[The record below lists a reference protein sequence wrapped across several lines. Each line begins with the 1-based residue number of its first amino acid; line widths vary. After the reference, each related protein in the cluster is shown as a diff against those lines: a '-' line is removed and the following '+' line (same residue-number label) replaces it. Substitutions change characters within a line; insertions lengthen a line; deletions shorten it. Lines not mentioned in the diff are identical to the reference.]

1 MDAPC
6 VWMRLSTGK
15 YSFVRRRRSM
25 EPSTPGANGG
35 ALPNT
40 LRAAAIH
47 IPGLAE
53 LTDQLVNGITLG
65 MLYILVALGLNII
78 LGLMGVINFS
88 HGAFFMLGAYLMYQF
103 NGAIGF
109 WPAILASAVIVG
121 VLGMAFES
129 TLIRPLYKRIP
140 EYTLLLT
147 FGTALIFAQLV
158 RKVWG
163 DDAVR
168 VDTPSYIPQS
178 IDLGG
183 LQFPFYKDV
192 FLVLLTVVILAGV
205 WLLLNKT
212 NIGIIIRAGT
222 RDAEMVKILGINMP
236 LMFTLVFGMGSLLAG
251 LAGALAAPIYSIQP
265 NLASQWIVLTFVI
278 VIVGGIGSFWGAIVG
293 GLLIGILTSLMAL
306 IWPPAVEM
314 TGYIIMGI
322 ILLVRPRG
330 IFGVEGLFE

>member
-1 MDAPC
+1 
-6 VWMRLSTGK
+6 
-15 YSFVRRRRSM
+15 M
-25 EPSTPGANGG
+25 EADPWGANGG
-35 ALPNT
+35 SFCLTWRDVP
-40 LRAAAIH
+40 IH
-47 IPGLAE
+47 FLAMYSASQ
-53 LTDQLVNGITLG
+53 LIDQVVNGVTLG

-88 HGAFFMLGAYLMYQF
+88 HGAFFMLGAYLMYQL

-109 WPAILASAVIVG
+109 WPAIIVSAVLVG
-121 VLGMAFES
+121 LLGMAFES
-129 TLIRPLYKRIP
+129 TLVRPLYKRIP

-147 FGTALIFAQLV
+147 FGTALIFAQIV

-168 VDTPSYIPQS
+168 VSTPSYMPDS
-178 IDLGG
+178 ISIGAYQL
-183 LQFPFYKDV
+183 PFYKDV
-192 FLVLLTVVILAGV
+192 LLVGLTILILTGV
-205 WLLLNKT
+205 WMLLNKT
-212 NIGIIIRAGT
+212 NIGLIIRAGT

-236 LMFTLVFGMGSLLAG
+236 LMFTLVFGIGSLMAG
-251 LAGALAAPIYSIQP
+251 LAGALAAPIYAIQP
-265 NLASQWIVLTFVI
+265 SLASQWIVLTFVI

-314 TGYIIMGI
+314 TGYIIMGL

-330 IFGVEGLFE
+330 LFGVEGLFE

>member
-1 MDAPC
+1 
-6 VWMRLSTGK
+6 
-15 YSFVRRRRSM
+15 
-25 EPSTPGANGG
+25 
-35 ALPNT
+35 LP
-40 LRAAAIH
+40 AIH
-47 IPGLAE
+47 LTVTQ

-103 NGAIGF
+103 NGMLGF
-109 WPAILASAVIVG
+109 WPAILVAALLVG
-121 VLGMAFES
+121 LLGMAFES

-147 FGTALIFAQLV
+147 FGTALIFAQIV

-168 VDTPSYIPQS
+168 VDTPAYIPQS
-178 IDLGG
+178 INLGG

-236 LMFTLVFGMGSLLAG
+236 LMFTLVFGIGSLMAG
-251 LAGALAAPIYSIQP
+251 LAGALAAPIYAIQP
-265 NLASQWIVLTFVI
+265 SLASQWIVLTFVI

-293 GLLIGILTSLMAL
+293 GLLIGILSSLMAL
-306 IWPPAVEM
+306 LWPPAVDV
-314 TGYIIMGI
+314 TAYILMGI

-330 IFGVEGLFE
+330 LFGVEGLFE

>member
-1 MDAPC
+1 MEAGP
-6 VWMRLSTGK
+6 
-15 YSFVRRRRSM
+15 RS
-25 EPSTPGANGG
+25 ANGG
-35 ALPNT
+35 SFHAP
-40 LRAAAIH
+40 REGGAIH
-47 IPGLAE
+47 FPGIAE

-103 NGAIGF
+103 NGMIGF
-109 WPAILASAVIVG
+109 WPAILVAAVIVG
-121 VLGMAFES
+121 LLGMLFES
-129 TLIRPLYKRIP
+129 ALIRPLYKRIP

-147 FGTALIFAQLV
+147 FGTALIFAQIV
-158 RKVWG
+158 RRLWG

-168 VDTPSYIPQS
+168 VETPSYIPAS
-178 IDLGG
+178 MNFGSLA
-183 LQFPFYKDV
+183 FPFYKDV
-192 FLVLLTVVILAGV
+192 FLVIVTIVILAGV

-236 LMFTLVFGMGSLLAG
+236 LMFTFVFGIGSLMAG
-251 LAGALAAPIYSIQP
+251 LAGALAAPIYAIQP

-293 GLLIGILTSLMAL
+293 GLLIGILSSLMAL
-306 IWPPAVEM
+306 IFPPAVDV

-322 ILLVRPRG
+322 VLLIRPRG
-330 IFGVEGLFE
+330 LFGVEGLFE

>member
-1 MDAPC
+1 
-6 VWMRLSTGK
+6 
-15 YSFVRRRRSM
+15 
-25 EPSTPGANGG
+25 
-35 ALPNT
+35 
-40 LRAAAIH
+40 
-47 IPGLAE
+47 
-53 LTDQLVNGITLG
+53 VNGLTLG

-103 NGAIGF
+103 TGTFANLPGGGF
-109 WPAILASAVIVG
+109 WWAILASALIVG
-121 VLGMAFES
+121 LLGMAFES
-129 TLIRPLYKRIP
+129 TLIRPLYRRIP

-147 FGTALIFAQLV
+147 FGTAMIFAQFV
-158 RKVWG
+158 RRVWG

-168 VDTPSYIPQS
+168 VATPPYIPDS
-178 IDLGG
+178 ITIGSLV
-183 LQFPFYKDV
+183 LPFYRDI
-192 FLVLLTVVILAGV
+192 FLVGLTIVILAAV

-236 LMFTLVFGMGSLLAG
+236 LMFTVVFGLGSLMAG
-251 LAGALAAPIYSIQP
+251 LAGALAAPIYAIQP

-293 GLLIGILTSLMAL
+293 GLLIGVLSSLMAL
-306 IWPPAVEM
+306 IWPPAVDV
-314 TGYIIMGI
+314 TAYILMGV

-330 IFGVEGLFE
+330 LFGVEGLFE

>member
-1 MDAPC
+1 M
-6 VWMRLSTGK
+6 L
-15 YSFVRRRRSM
+15 
-25 EPSTPGANGG
+25 TPQQVA
-35 ALPNT
+35 
-40 LRAAAIH
+40 
-47 IPGLAE
+47 
-53 LTDQLVNGITLG
+53 DQFVNGITLG

-88 HGAFFMLGAYLMYQF
+88 HGAFFMLGAYLMFQL

-109 WPAILASAVIVG
+109 WPAILAAAVVVG
-121 VLGMAFES
+121 LLGMAFES

-147 FGTALIFAQLV
+147 FGTALIFAQVV

-168 VDTPSYIPQS
+168 VDQPAYIPQS
-178 IDLGG
+178 ISLGG
-183 LQFPFYKDV
+183 YQLPFYKDV
-192 FLVLLTVVILAGV
+192 LLVLLTIIILAAV

-236 LMFTLVFGMGSLLAG
+236 VMFTLVFGIGSFMAG
-251 LAGALAAPIYSIQP
+251 LAGALAAPIYAVQP
-265 NLASQWIVLTFVI
+265 QLASQWIVLTFVI

-293 GLLIGILTSLMAL
+293 GLLIGVISSLMSL
-306 IWPPAVEM
+306 VFPPAVDLS
-314 TGYIIMGI
+314 GYVIMGI

-330 IFGVEGLFE
+330 LFGVEGLFE

>member
-1 MDAPC
+1 
-6 VWMRLSTGK
+6 
-15 YSFVRRRRSM
+15 M
-25 EPSTPGANGG
+25 EPGCLGANGG
-35 ALPNT
+35 LSAAPERLP
-40 LRAAAIH
+40 AIH
-47 IPGLAE
+47 FTVAQV
-53 LTDQLVNGITLG
+53 TDQLVNGITLG

-103 NGAIGF
+103 NGMLGF
-109 WPAILASAVIVG
+109 WPAILVAALLVG
-121 VLGMAFES
+121 LLGMAFES

-147 FGTALIFAQLV
+147 FGTALIFAQIV

-168 VDTPSYIPQS
+168 VDTPAYIPQS
-178 IDLGG
+178 INLGG
-183 LQFPFYKDV
+183 LEFPFYKDV

-236 LMFTLVFGMGSLLAG
+236 LMFTLVFGIGSLMAG
-251 LAGALAAPIYSIQP
+251 LAGALAAPIYAIQP
-265 NLASQWIVLTFVI
+265 SLASQWIVLTFVI

-293 GLLIGILTSLMAL
+293 GLLIGILSSLMAL
-306 IWPPAVEM
+306 FWPPAVDV
-314 TGYIIMGI
+314 TAYILMGI

-330 IFGVEGLFE
+330 LFGVEGLFE